1 MKMFEMCCYNKN
13 GYKLI
18 GLIFFKTFV
27 SQKISMHCINY
38 DCVHDKSN
46 IYLYQSFK

>member
-1 MKMFEMCCYNKN
+1 MFEMCCYNKN

-46 IYLYQSFK
+46 IYIYMYQSFK